1 MLIEIAARL
10 RQRVRASDTLARIG
24 GDEFVILLSNIETA
38 EDCMRVAESV
48 IAAIAEPITLDG
60 HSFSSTASIGIA
72 MWPADGEDSETLT
85 RNADVAMYH
94 AKRSGRNN
102 YQFFTADMNARV
114 HEMAPRT
121 QPARRARR
129 RRILLHYQAQVDG
142 ESGHLIGVE
151 ALLRWQHPTMG
162 LLAPPIFIDLAEQRG
177 LITPIGDCAGHG
189 RRQAAAWNRNGRA
202 ALPVSVNISPVQMRK
217 GRLRESVLRALNESG
232 LAPSLL
238 ASKSPKAPSWRTRHI
253 CRPPAR

>member
-1 MLIEIAARL
+1 MTGLANRSLLRDRLQQAIAAAQRNKHKAALFIDLDFFKHINDTLGHSAGDAMLIEIAARL

-72 MWPADGEDSETLT
+72 MWPAADGEDSETLT
-85 RNADVAMYH
+85 CNADVAMYH

-114 HEMAPRT
+114 HEMALSNAACATRST
-121 QPARRARR
+121 PAN
-129 RRILLHYQAQVDG
+129 
-142 ESGHLIGVE
+142 SCC
-151 ALLRWQHPTMG
+151 T
-162 LLAPPIFIDLAEQRG
+162 
-177 LITPIGDCAGHG
+177 
-189 RRQAAAWNRNGRA
+189 
-202 ALPVSVNISPVQMRK
+202 
-217 GRLRESVLRALNESG
+217 
-232 LAPSLL
+232 
-238 ASKSPKAPSWRTRHI
+238 TRH
-253 CRPPAR
+253 RSTAKADT